1 MDVVHIAREADRPSG
16 NFDAEG
22 PTGKPASPWRRVILP
37 VLCVVVL
44 SHAADSR
51 TVARLDASVRTAERA
66 RFARRGFGGPR
77 LALGTPQPGRRLA
90 PSDVRTFSDEPFY
103 DVKVLRTIF
112 IEFPSVNWEAL
123 LEPNYRSDIDVPAS
137 VTIDGKAYREVG
149 VRFRGNSSYRMVPS
163 GFKRSLNLSLDSV
176 HADQAVG
183 GYNTLNLLNANG
195 DPTFVR
201 TVLYSEIARQYVP
214 APKVNF
220 VRVVINGESWGVF
233 VNVQQFN
240 KDFVRESF
248 GTAKGVRWKVPG
260 SPRGRGGLEYLGDGV
275 ASYRSLYELKS
286 KESEKAWSDLIRLCR
301 LLNNT
306 APEHLEAVLAPH
318 LDIDEALK
326 FLALEVAL
334 VNTDGYWTRASD
346 YSIYQEENGRF
357 HVLPYDFNE
366 AMGVE
371 SPGRRG
377 GFGHGGPTL
386 APLVGADDVSKPLRA
401 RLLAVPA
408 LRERYLRYVYD
419 IADKWLDWK
428 VIEPRVKEY
437 QALIEADVKAD
448 GRKLYSV
455 EAFNPS
461 ALEAFFRQRR
471 EYLLQ

>member
-1 MDVVHIAREADRPSG
+1 MDADIALEAARPS
-16 NFDAEG
+16 D
-22 PTGKPASPWRRVILP
+22 KPASRWRRVALLA
-37 VLCVVVL
+37 LCAVVL

-51 TVARLDASVRTAERA
+51 TVARLDASVRVAERA

-77 LALGTPQPGRRLA
+77 LELGTPQPGRRLA
-90 PSDVRTFSDEPFY
+90 PVDVKTFGDEPFY

-112 IEFPSVNWEAL
+112 IQFPATNWEAL

-137 VTIDGKAYREVG
+137 VIIDGKAYREVG

-163 GFKRSLNLSLDSV
+163 GFKRSLNLSFDAV
-176 HADQAVG
+176 HADQTVG

-201 TVLYSEIARQYVP
+201 TILYSEIARQYVA

-220 VRVVINGESWGVF
+220 VRVVINGESWGIF

-240 KDFVRESF
+240 KDFVRESY

-275 ASYRSLYELKS
+275 ASYRNLYELKS
-286 KESEKAWSDLIRLCR
+286 KESDKEKSDKAWTDLIRLCR

-326 FLALEVAL
+326 FLAVEVAL

-386 APLVGADDVSKPLRA
+386 DPLVGADDVSKPLRA

-408 LRERYLRYVYD
+408 LRERYLRYVHD
-419 IADKWLDWK
+419 IADKWLDWR
-428 VIEPRVKEY
+428 VIEPRVNEY
-437 QALIEADVKAD
+437 QTLIEADVKAD

>member
-1 MDVVHIAREADRPSG
+1 MDADIAV
-16 NFDAEG
+16 DAG
-22 PTGKPASPWRRVILP
+22 ASDARPASGWRRVALP
-37 VLCVVVL
+37 VLLVVVL

-51 TVARLDASVRTAERA
+51 TVARLDASVRVADRG
-66 RFARRGFGGPR
+66 RIARRGFGGPR
-77 LALGTPQPGRRLA
+77 LGVGTPQPGQRLA
-90 PSDVRTFSDEPFY
+90 PSDVKTFGSEPFY
-103 DVKVLRTIF
+103 DAKVLRTIF
-112 IEFPSVNWEAL
+112 IQFPAPNWEAV
-123 LEPNYRSDIDVPAS
+123 LEPNYRRDIDVPAV
-137 VTIDGKAYREVG
+137 VTIDGSAYRDVG

-163 GFKRSLNLSLDSV
+163 GFKRSLNLSLDAV

-201 TVLYSEIARQYVP
+201 TILYSEIARQYVA

-220 VRVVINGESWGVF
+220 VRVVINGESWGIF

-275 ASYRSLYELKS
+275 AAYRNLYELKS
-286 KESEKAWSDLIRLCR
+286 KESDKAWTDLIRLCR
-301 LLNNT
+301 LLNST
-306 APEHLEAVLAPH
+306 APEDLEAVLAPH
-318 LDIDEALK
+318 LDIDGALK
-326 FLALEVAL
+326 FLALEVVL

-346 YSIYQEENGRF
+346 YSLYQEENGRF

-386 APLVGADDVSKPLRA
+386 DPLVGADDLSKPLRA

-408 LRERYLRYVYD
+408 LRERYLRYVHD

-428 VIEPRVKEY
+428 AIEPRVKEY

-455 EAFNPS
+455 DAFNPS
-461 ALEAFFRQRR
+461 TLEAFFRQRR